1 MSEKKLWNQLKAGDK
16 AALETIYR
24 TYFKDLY
31 SYGKK
36 FAKDTAVIE
45 DCIQELF
52 IELWSKRENLSE
64 TDQIKPYLYVS
75 IRRKIL
81 SQVKKGRSQTGI
93 ELQEYHFDAE
103 LSFEHILIQ
112 KEDNVERKKY
122 IETAFEQLSDRQ
134 KEILYLKY
142 YAQMDY
148 DAISEIM
155 DMNYQSARNLVSR
168 AIAKLSKV
176 LSVKM
181 LVILL
186 LSIKYSS

>member
-16 AALETIYR
+16 VALETIYR

-36 FAKDTAVIE
+36 FAKDTSVIE

-52 IELWSKRENLSE
+52 IELWSKRQNLSE

-81 SQVKKGRSQTGI
+81 GQVKKGRNRTGI

-103 LSFEHILIQ
+103 LSIEHILIQ
-112 KEDNVERKKY
+112 NEDNLEQKRY

-181 LVILL
+181 LLILL
-186 LSIKYSS
+186 LSIN

>member
-16 AALETIYR
+16 VALETIYR

-36 FAKDTAVIE
+36 FAKDTSVIE

-52 IELWSKRENLSE
+52 IELWSKRQNLSE

-81 SQVKKGRSQTGI
+81 GQVKKGRNRTGI

-103 LSFEHILIQ
+103 LSIEHILIQ
-112 KEDNVERKKY
+112 NEDNLEQKRY

-176 LSVKM
+176 LSAKM
-181 LVILL
+181 LLILL
-186 LSIKYSS
+186 LSIN